1 MAKRFENDA
10 IDMFVKLLK
19 SKHNVKII
27 RPRIRLWNSKLKK
40 ELPGIPLQPDIDILI
55 YHEEIPELVGV
66 EVKAVYYTGQGK
78 LNRKYYDGL
87 DQSIALHMFGFDK
100 VAFMQL
106 FLIPL
111 EREKETNEIIN
122 CFLDYSQNI
131 IKIIKNLNLSIGY
144 LPYWCYL
151 WEDKFVGEPET
162 LAVNNQPIFIEA
174 KENPVLGYK
183 LDHVEKIRK
192 YLLDKYVNISH

>member
-100 VAFMQL
+100 VGFMQL
-106 FLIPL
+106 FIIQSKS
-111 EREKETNEIIN
+111 EKENEKIKQECLN
-122 CFLDYSQNI
+122 YSRNIKMI
-131 IKIIKNLNLSIGY
+131 IKYLNLYQSNLFGGGSALADRPAFAGFFIYSITN
-144 LPYWCYL
+144 LIL
-151 WEDKFVGEPET
+151 HFF
-162 LAVNNQPIFIEA
+162 A
-174 KENPVLGYK
+174 
-183 LDHVEKIRK
+183 
-192 YLLDKYVNISH
+192 